1 MVSFGII
8 LIVFFS
14 MIVYGIYEYQKHQKN
29 VNRIPIRIHINGT
42 RGKSSV
48 TRLIGAGLR
57 EGKINAITK
66 VTGTFPRLILAD
78 GKETIIRR
86 KAGANILEQLNI
98 IKYAANKKADALLI
112 ECMALQPI
120 FQKITEEQ
128 MVRATIGVITN
139 IRLDH
144 LDVMGPTIKEVGEAL
159 SETIPKNGVLFTSED
174 KHIKFLEKKCQLK
187 NAKFNRSLATTIS
200 DEDMEGFNYIE
211 HRDNVALALDIC
223 NHLGIDKKTALKGMK
238 KMIPDE
244 GVLIKN
250 TVVINDKKINF
261 YNAFAA
267 NDPESSSMIW
277 KTIRNSVKNEQMVFL
292 LTIRHDRQSRAIQL
306 ITLASTLKYDL
317 VVLIGETTD
326 IIEDKA
332 KSLGIPKEK
341 LVNKP
346 WDTPE
351 KIYNGL
357 GDVVDENAVIVG
369 IGNMGAMGAEVSQLF
384 RKNQIKNN

>member
-1 MVSFGII
+1 MVSFSIII
-8 LIVFFS
+8 LVFIS

-29 VNRIPIRIHINGT
+29 VNKIPIRIHINGT

-57 EGKINAITK
+57 EAKINTITK
-66 VTGTFPRLILAD
+66 VTGTFPRLILAN

-98 IKYAANKKADALLI
+98 IKYAAKKNADALVI
-112 ECMALQPI
+112 ECMALQPV

-159 SETIPKNGVLFTSED
+159 SETIPKNGILFTSED
-174 KHIKFLEKKCQLK
+174 KHIKFLQKKCQIK
-187 NAKFNRSLATTIS
+187 NAEFNRAVASSIS
-200 DEDMEGFNYIE
+200 DEEMQGFNYME
-211 HRDNVALALDIC
+211 HKDNVALAIAIC
-223 NHLGIDKKTALKGMK
+223 KHLGVDKKTALKGMK

-244 GVLIKN
+244 GVLVKN
-250 TVVINDKKINF
+250 TVVINDKTINF

-277 KTIRNSVKNEQMVFL
+277 NTISSTVKEEQMVFL

-306 ITLASTLKYDL
+306 ITLASTLNYDL

-326 IIEDKA
+326 VIEDKA
-332 KSLGIPKEK
+332 LSLGIPKEK
-341 LVNKP
+341 LVNEA

-357 GDVVDENAVIVG
+357 GNVVKENAVIVG

-384 RKNQIKNN
+384 RKNQIINN